1 MPKKIPENIE
11 NQILEDLKE
20 SIPYSE
26 IAAKYNVSKAVITK
40 IKKRSDENLE
50 VNKPSKQTISHR
62 RKIKEKAI
70 QRNIIN
76 NSELIVNGYVNT
88 IHALQYSVSN
98 LVEINEE
105 SKEKSEKIVEELEKL
120 NETVDKNLK
129 ATDTDEVKEKQKLIS
144 DIYKVIAAAG
154 NFYARETVR
163 IKAITELRGQVELSL
178 KQEAIVKAIENFK
191 ELTVTF
197 FNAMNVLSD
206 NEYIKFRNRVIEL
219 KPDAKIWFDEFESE
233 RE

>member
-1 MPKKIPENIE
+1 MSKKISKNTEQ
-11 NQILEDLKE
+11 QILIELKKGTT
-20 SIPYSE
+20 YSE
-26 IAAKYNVSKAVITK
+26 IVEKFQVSKGLITK
-40 IKKRSDENLE
+40 IKNRSDAKLE
-50 VNKPSKQTISHR
+50 VKKASKKTISHR
-62 RKIKEKAI
+62 RKIQEKAI

-76 NSELIVNGYVNT
+76 NSELIVNGYVNSLE
-88 IHALQYSVSN
+88 ALQYSVKN

-120 NETVDKNLK
+120 NQTIDEKLK
-129 ATDTDEVKEKQKLIS
+129 ANNIDDVKEKNDLIK
-144 DIYKVIAAAG
+144 DIYKVIGAAG

-178 KQEAIVKAIENFK
+178 KQETIVKAIENFK

-219 KPDAKIWFDEFESE
+219 KQDAKSWFDEFETE

>member
-1 MPKKIPENIE
+1 M
-11 NQILEDLKE
+11 
-20 SIPYSE
+20 
-26 IAAKYNVSKAVITK
+26 
-40 IKKRSDENLE
+40 
-50 VNKPSKQTISHR
+50 
-62 RKIKEKAI
+62 
-70 QRNIIN
+70 
-76 NSELIVNGYVNT
+76 NGYINT
-88 IHALQYSVSN
+88 LEALQYSVSN

-120 NETVDKNLK
+120 NKTIDKNLK
-129 ATDTDEVKEKQKLIS
+129 ALDTDSVKEKNDLIK
-144 DIYKVIAAAG
+144 DIYKVIGAAG

-163 IKAITELRGQVELSL
+163 IKAIAELRGQVELSL

>member
-1 MPKKIPENIE
+1 MPKKISENIE
-11 NQILEDLKE
+11 NKILEDLKE

-40 IKKRSDENLE
+40 IKNRTDKNLE
-50 VNKPSKQTISHR
+50 VTKPSKKTINHR
-62 RKIKEKAI
+62 RKIQEKAI

-76 NSELIVNGYVNT
+76 KSELIVNGYVNSLE
-88 IHALQYSVSN
+88 ALQYSVKN

-105 SKEKSEKIVEELEKL
+105 SKEKSEKIIEELEKL
-120 NETVDKNLK
+120 NKTVDEKLK
-129 ATDTDEVKEKQKLIS
+129 ANSTDDVKEKNDLIK
-144 DIYKVIAAAG
+144 DIYKVIGAAG

-219 KPDAKIWFDEFESE
+219 KPDAKIWFDEFENE

>member
-1 MPKKIPENIE
+1 MSKKIPENIE
-11 NQILEDLKE
+11 NQILEDLKK

-26 IAAKYNVSKAVITK
+26 IAAKFNVSKAVITK

-50 VNKPSKQTISHR
+50 VNKPSKKTISHR

-163 IKAITELRGQVELSL
+163 IKAIAELRGQVELSL

>member
-1 MPKKIPENIE
+1 MPKKISENIE
-11 NQILEDLKE
+11 NKILEDLKE

-40 IKKRSDENLE
+40 IKKRSDQNLE
-50 VNKPSKQTISHR
+50 VKKPSKKTISHR
-62 RKIKEKAI
+62 RKIQEKAI

-76 NSELIVNGYVNT
+76 KSELIVNGYVNSLE
-88 IHALQYSVSN
+88 ALQYSVKN

-105 SKEKSEKIVEELEKL
+105 SKEKSEKIIEELEKL
-120 NETVDKNLK
+120 NKTVDEKLK
-129 ATDTDEVKEKQKLIS
+129 ANSTDDVKEKNDLIK
-144 DIYKVIAAAG
+144 DIYKVIGAAG

-191 ELTVTF
+191 ELTVIF

-206 NEYIKFRNRVIEL
+206 TEYIKFRNRVIEL
-219 KPDAKIWFDEFESE
+219 KPDSKTWFDEFENE

>member
-1 MPKKIPENIE
+1 M
-11 NQILEDLKE
+11 
-20 SIPYSE
+20 
-26 IAAKYNVSKAVITK
+26 
-40 IKKRSDENLE
+40 
-50 VNKPSKQTISHR
+50 
-62 RKIKEKAI
+62 
-70 QRNIIN
+70 
-76 NSELIVNGYVNT
+76 NGYINT
-88 IHALQYSVSN
+88 FEALQYSVSN

-105 SKEKSEKIVEELEKL
+105 SKEKSEKIIEELEKL
-120 NETVDKNLK
+120 NKTVDEKLK
-129 ATDTDEVKEKQKLIS
+129 ANSTDDVKEKNDLIK
-144 DIYKVIAAAG
+144 DIYKVIGAAG

-191 ELTVTF
+191 ELTVIF

-206 NEYIKFRNRVIEL
+206 NEYIKLRNRVIEL

>member
-1 MPKKIPENIE
+1 MSKKIPGNIE

-26 IAAKYNVSKAVITK
+26 IAAKFNVSKAVITK
-40 IKKRSDENLE
+40 IKKRADKNLE
-50 VNKPSKQTISHR
+50 VNKPSKKTISHR

-76 NSELIVNGYVNT
+76 NSEIIVNGYINT
-88 IHALQYSVSN
+88 LEALQYSVKN

-105 SKEKSEKIVEELEKL
+105 SKEKSEKIIEELEKL
-120 NETVDKNLK
+120 NKTVDEKLK
-129 ATDTDEVKEKQKLIS
+129 ANNTDGVKEKNDLIK
-144 DIYKVIAAAG
+144 DIYKVIGAAG

-178 KQEAIVKAIENFK
+178 KQETIVKAIENFK

-206 NEYIKFRNRVIEL
+206 TEYIKFRNRVIEL
-219 KPDAKIWFDEFESE
+219 KPDSKTWFDEFENE